1 MTLKNWVTLRNH
13 QKARKKKWQVQSK
26 RNSLDPPCGE
36 KLSGYPR
43 KKKMFKVVGKTCMIP
58 KASPTETVWQSSLPC
73 EQLLLAARPQALAS
87 TRLSIWRYFKG
98 WLFLL
103 HHLRLWVHYYVPLDY
118 FVMIHTKW
126 GLYWDY
132 NFLTFA
138 VSWYFGISPFI
149 RYVLAVLVWP
159 RTVIV
164 FILPFSLPMNSRV
177 LGKTSK
183 SLAQHTHDL

>member
-1 MTLKNWVTLRNH
+1 MILKNWVTLRNH
-13 QKARKKKWQVQSK
+13 QKEKKWQVQSN
-26 RNSLDPPCGE
+26 RNSLDSPCGE
-36 KLSGYPR
+36 KLSIQER
-43 KKKMFKVVGKTCMIP
+43 KKMFKVVGKTCMIP
-58 KASPTETVWQSSLPC
+58 EGSPTDTTWQSSLPC
-73 EQLLLAARPQALAS
+73 EQLLVAARPQALAS

-98 WLFLL
+98 WLFIL
-103 HHLRLWVHYYVPLDY
+103 HHLRLWGHDYVPLDY

-126 GLYWDY
+126 GPYWDY

-164 FILPFSLPMNSRV
+164 FILPSSLPMNSRV

-183 SLAQHTHDL
+183 SLAQHTHNL